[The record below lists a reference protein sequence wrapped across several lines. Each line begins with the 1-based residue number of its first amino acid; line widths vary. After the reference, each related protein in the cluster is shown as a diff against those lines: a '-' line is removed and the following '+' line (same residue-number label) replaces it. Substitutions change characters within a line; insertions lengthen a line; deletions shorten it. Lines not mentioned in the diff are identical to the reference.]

1 MVGTPLFYVGMIN
14 GIGQG
19 SDWGY
24 LLFRQFGLDIAYG

>member
-1 MVGTPLFYVGMIN
+1 MIN